1 MKYLVLILT
10 LFLPFAY
17 TSAQTN
23 LNLSGNSEL
32 SIEFDTSYFTP
43 FSEVTASLN
52 DYAQTAQT
60 NKIYWKIDG
69 KSIPEFN
76 NQRSVKLT
84 LKNVGETTNVQVFV
98 ENANKQTVSAK
109 RTINPIYLDII
120 VEPQTRTPS
129 FYKSRAL
136 PSYGS
141 TVNLTAMIN
150 GNINNTDYVY
160 NWYLN
165 DVHLDKGSVVGK
177 YKTSAVLGMDDYN
190 TVTLS
195 VSKTTGELLA
205 KRVIEIAPVEPELHF
220 YEVNALY
227 GINKNPILNSLNLIG
242 NSAIVR
248 AEPYYLDIKTYNK
261 PQYVEWKIDGVMS
274 PNRNNNPYEATLA
287 RPEISGKSKVGFHVR
302 NLDNILQGVED
313 NFIINY

>member
-23 LNLSGNSEL
+23 LNLNSISEL

-69 KSIPEFN
+69 KSVPEFN

-129 FYKSRAL
+129 FYKGRAL

-165 DVHLDKGSVVGK
+165 DIHLDKGSVVGK
-177 YKTSAVLGMDDYN
+177 YKTSAVLGMEDYN

-195 VSKTTGELLA
+195 VSKATGELLA
-205 KRVIEIAPVEPELHF
+205 KRIIEIAPVEPELHF

-227 GINKNPILNSLNLIG
+227 GINKNPIINSFNLIG
-242 NSAIVR
+242 NSAIIR

-261 PQYVEWKIDGVMS
+261 PQYVEWKVDGIRS

-287 RPEISGKSKVGFHVR
+287 RPGGTGKSKVGFHVR
-302 NLDNILQGVED
+302 NLDNILQGVEND
-313 NFIINY
+313 FIINY